1 MANRRDELIRTI
13 RELRG
18 QRASGKE
25 RARVAYLADM
35 ERIDADLVPKL
46 RGAMDELRNQHG
58 FSKTMLGEVYG
69 SKNRKTILDILA
81 WGNAAPANAAP
92 ATAHPAAPT
101 PTDAKFTLDKS
112 GHVVVNWDNKTA
124 VSDRERLNV
133 TGDDSLRARL
143 VTETAETDELVK
155 EFEAWISRN

>member
-13 RELRG
+13 RELRS

-81 WGNAAPANAAP
+81 WGTAAPAP
-92 ATAHPAAPT
+92 ANTATPT
-101 PTDAKFTLDKS
+101 PADTKFTLDKS
-112 GHVVVNWDNKTA
+112 GRVVVNWDNKTA

-143 VTETAETDELVK
+143 VTETAETDDLVR

>member
-1 MANRRDELIRTI
+1 MANHRDELIHTI

-81 WGNAAPANAAP
+81 WGTAAPAN
-92 ATAHPAAPT
+92 TAHPATPT
-101 PTDAKFTLDKS
+101 PADTKFTLDKS
-112 GHVVVNWDNKTA
+112 GRVVVNWDNKTA

-143 VTETAETDELVK
+143 VTETAETDDLVK

>member
-1 MANRRDELIRTI
+1 MANRRDELIHTI

-18 QRASGKE
+18 QRVSGKE

-46 RGAMDELRNQHG
+46 REAMGELMKQHG

-81 WGNAAPANAAP
+81 WGTAAAPAP
-92 ATAHPAAPT
+92 ASTAHPATPT
-101 PTDAKFTLDKS
+101 PIETKFTLDKS
-112 GHVVVNWDNKTA
+112 GRVVVNWDNKTA

-143 VTETAETDELVK
+143 VTETAETDDLVK